1 MSPHTRTLR
10 GLLRRPELLV
20 APGVA
25 DALNARL
32 VGQMGFEALY
42 MTGAGTAATR
52 LGRPDIGLLSVTE
65 MVDNAER
72 IADAAGIPLI
82 ADADTGYGGVMN
94 VQRTIRA
101 YERAGVAGVHI
112 EDQVWPKRCGHL
124 DGKAVVPAE
133 EMAAKIRAA
142 CDARHDSDFVII
154 ARTDA
159 LAVEGFDRAMERGH
173 LYEAAGADVIFIEA
187 PRTPEQLRAIP
198 PAFGVPTLFNMS
210 ASGKT
215 PFLPAD
221 TLRDMGFRLAIY
233 PNFLLLAGLTAAR
246 QVLEELRSTG
256 SVEAAARRITS
267 FPEFLDLVGLAEVRE
282 SEARYAVA
290 EELRV
295 GF

>member
-1 MSPHTRTLR
+1 MSRHTRTLR
-10 GLLRRPELLV
+10 ELMRGPELLV

-32 VGQMGFEALY
+32 VGRMGFQAVY

-72 IADAAGIPLI
+72 IADAASVPLI

-142 CDARHDSDFVII
+142 CDARHDPDFVVI

-159 LAVEGFDRAMERGH
+159 LAVEGFERAMDRAR
-173 LYEAAGADVIFIEA
+173 LYEAAGADMIFIEA
-187 PRTPEQLRAIP
+187 PRTLEQLRAIP
-198 PAFGVPTLFNMS
+198 AAFGVPTVFNMS

-215 PFLPAD
+215 PFRTAAE
-221 TLRDMGFRLAIY
+221 LRDMGFRLAIY

-256 SVEAAARRITS
+256 TVEGVAGRMTS